1 MEAAY
6 IYVRLPPAAGVLA
19 PAYKGPFRVVKTTEK
34 YFILDLGGSFDAI
47 SVDRLKPHLGSTPPT
62 PASPPSRGRPRKNK

>member
-6 IYVRLPPAAGVLA
+6 AYVRSLAAAGVLA

-34 YFILDLGGSFDAI
+34 YFILDLGGRFDAI

-62 PASPPSRGRPRKNK
+62 TASPPPRGRPRKNK

>member
-6 IYVRLPPAAGVLA
+6 VYVRSPAAAGVLA

-34 YFILDLGGSFDAI
+34 YFILDLGKRFDAI
-47 SVDRLKPHLGSTPPT
+47 SVDRLKPHLGSTPPM
-62 PASPPSRGRPRKNK
+62 PALPPLRGRPRKNK

>member
-6 IYVRLPPAAGVLA
+6 VYVRSPAAAGVLA

-34 YFILDLGGSFDAI
+34 YFILDLGGRRRRREGGLEKTNKQSSYSI
-47 SVDRLKPHLGSTPPT
+47 T
-62 PASPPSRGRPRKNK
+62 SP